1 MAIIQISKIQQRSG
15 NMVDLP
21 QLDEAELGWATD
33 VKKLYIGKTTP
44 NENVEILTT
53 YSEINFGALSGS
65 YGNLNINP
73 VTAED
78 GQVLTFDGADWVNRG
93 GASGG
98 LINLGDVSNVK
109 ITGGAIG
116 YVLTT
121 DGIGNLSWT
130 PKGTIISFIE
140 NVAPAKLPTYQ
151 TYATNAYSSNNII
164 QVGNSSGYTANA
176 PVTFT
181 GTGFGN
187 ITSGN
192 LYYIRNVLS
201 STEITITDTPGNANI
216 TLTNGT
222 GNLTLNMVGTI
233 LTTTEVNFLTEG
245 AEATITDAIGMT
257 ELNGN
262 SFYIDLL
269 TSNTI
274 GLFLNPGL
282 TTPLYSNNYTSYAYT
297 PLQESF
303 NANYTIEVGN
313 SAQFT
318 VNDPVRFVGDL
329 GNSDLSTGVTYYVN
343 AVPSI
348 TTIRVSATTANGTPG
363 PVYPVQ
369 DEIFASA
376 AVYVEGG
383 RIISAIGSSGA
394 TEASGSNT
402 TIQFNNNNLLDGDAG
417 LTWNFGL
424 SPKVLSVTGNANIS
438 NDLNVS
444 STVIAPVLI
453 SNVATGTAPLT
464 VTSSTRVANLNVARA
479 NVSDFS
485 NVQAIA
491 TGTFYPVFVN
501 DNIANNYQLY
511 SNTLFSFYPQTG
523 NLTANNFIAN
533 SNITSGNANLG
544 NAVTANYFIGSL
556 LGPLANGNSNVAI
569 PAANGNVNISSA
581 GNANILV
588 VTGTGVNVTGTL
600 NVSANANVGNIGT
613 NTAII
618 TTGNITTINSGLLQ
632 NGNSNLAIP
641 VANGNVNISSAGNA
655 NILVVTGTGVNVTG
669 TLNVSA
675 NANVGN
681 IGTTGLIATGVSNL
695 GPVGNVIITGGSNG
709 QILST
714 NGSGNLSWIT
724 ISTSSISNG
733 NSNVSIPAANGNAT
747 ISIAGNSN
755 IVVVTG
761 TGVNVAGTMNVS
773 SNINGNYLIGNFN
786 GPLLNITGD
795 LTGNINV
802 ATVTGNLG
810 FRVISSNYVA
820 QVAANTAISVAA
832 VHAIGKPTVGASNA
846 NVSTT
851 ELATLYIENAPITVG
866 NLSTTNAWSLYIA
879 NGNSFF
885 GSGIIFGDGSG
896 IGNVRSIS
904 YGNSNVKVYNNAN
917 VEVSVTGNANIGTFT
932 GTGFRVAGNIQA
944 TLGYIEANG
953 NITANGNI
961 FGGNANITTELR
973 AGSLKSAV
981 ITAPSGNITISAAG
995 TNESIYLVPT
1005 GTGTVDAGGKRITQ
1019 VGSVTSPNDAT
1030 NKEYVDAIA
1039 GTGLTIHSP
1048 ANVALT
1054 TNLTGTYANGGTTPT
1069 TTTISGGNTITFSG
1083 AHGLSVNDG
1092 IVWTSTFNGII
1103 GGEGY
1108 WVATVPAATQITIKN
1123 NYFGSEITTLT
1134 NGTGLSQGAR
1144 ANPGVGATLTNSG
1157 ANAALT
1163 IDGITVS
1170 AAQRVLLVGQTANA
1184 QNGVYVVTTPGN
1196 SSTAWVLTRSS
1207 DMNKYVPGS
1216 SSGMGSGDYLFV
1228 TQGSTNAG
1236 TSWVLS
1242 SPTGEI
1248 IIGTN
1253 NISFS
1258 QFSAAGSYTAGNGI
1272 NISGTLISANTDG
1285 TTTAIVG
1292 GNIVVKTSATFTT
1305 PNIGAA
1311 TGTSLTVDGNVT
1323 ANNISVSNLAN
1334 VGGNITTSANVLANV
1349 NVVANGNISGNNFS
1363 ATSTIT
1369 ATGNV
1374 SGGNLTT
1381 TGNVSASGNITGNNV
1396 IANSYFI
1403 RSVGTGISANGSTQ
1417 ATATGL
1423 SKDINVVSTVSS
1435 GQGVKL
1441 PTAIAGMVIIIRNSS
1456 ANNLLVYPPS
1466 SAAINALAA
1475 DAAYTQPTVSTL
1487 QYVAVSTSQ
1496 WYTVG
1501 ATYA

>member
-15 NMVDLP
+15 NIVDLP

-511 SNTLFSFYPQTG
+511 SNTLFSFDPQTG
-523 NLTANNFIAN
+523 NLTATNFIAN
-533 SNITSGNANLG
+533 SNITSGNA
-544 NAVTANYFIGSL
+544 TI
-556 LGPLANGNSNVAI
+556 
-569 PAANGNVNISSA
+569 
-581 GNANILV
+581 
-588 VTGTGVNVTGTL
+588 TG
-600 NVSANANVGNIGT
+600 
-613 NTAII
+613 
-618 TTGNITTINSGLLQ
+618 
-632 NGNSNLAIP
+632 
-641 VANGNVNISSAGNA
+641 
-655 NILVVTGTGVNVTG
+655 
-669 TLNVSA
+669 

-761 TGVNVAGTMNVS
+761 TGINVAGTMNVS

-820 QVAANTAISVAA
+820 QGAANTAISLAA
-832 VHAIGKPTVGASNA
+832 VHAIGRPTVGASNA

-961 FGGNANITTELR
+961 FGDNANITTELR

-1048 ANVALT
+1048 SNVALT

-1069 TTTISGGNTITFSG
+1069 TTDISGGNTITFSG

-1092 IVWTSTFNGII
+1092 IVWTSTFNGIT

-1123 NYFGSEITTLT
+1123 SYFGSELTTLT
-1134 NGTGLSQGAR
+1134 NGTGLSQAAR

-1170 AAQRVLLVGQTANA
+1170 ASQRVLLVGQTANA
-1184 QNGVYVVTTPGN
+1184 QNGVYVVTTPGDG
-1196 SSTAWVLTRSS
+1196 STAWVLTRST

-1216 SSGMGSGDYLFV
+1216 SSGMGAGDYLFV

-1285 TTTAIVG
+1285 TTTDIVG

-1311 TGTSLTVDGNVT
+1311 TGTSLTVTGNVT

-1349 NVVANGNISGNNFS
+1349 NVIANGNISGNNFS
-1363 ATSTIT
+1363 ATNNIT

-1374 SGGNLTT
+1374 SGGNITT

-1435 GQGVKL
+1435 GQGVIL

-1475 DAAYTQPTVSTL
+1475 NAAYTQPTVSTL